1 MKKWVLV
8 GMLLLTICSITTF
21 VSAAPKVTKMTVH
34 DINQFVETLD
44 EEETPIFT
52 APETITSSTTS
63 KTVVVSGVGKAKDKV
78 IIELYQKA
86 DRNTYVCTT
95 EPIEITVGALGVFSK
110 ELDVSHSKNVFV
122 LAKIYRKSEW
132 VKDGRFINV
141 VDKEDLKKALQ
152 NIGKIQ

>member
-8 GMLLLTICSITTF
+8 GMLLLTICSTTTF

-63 KTVVVSGVGKAKDKV
+63 KTKRQGYHRTLSKGRSQH
-78 IIELYQKA
+78 ICLYYGT
-86 DRNTYVCTT
+86 D
-95 EPIEITVGALGVFSK
+95 
-110 ELDVSHSKNVFV
+110 
-122 LAKIYRKSEW
+122 
-132 VKDGRFINV
+132 
-141 VDKEDLKKALQ
+141 
-152 NIGKIQ
+152 

>member
-1 MKKWVLV
+1 
-8 GMLLLTICSITTF
+8 MLFRS
-21 VSAAPKVTKMTVH
+21 
-34 DINQFVETLD
+34 
-44 EEETPIFT
+44 
-52 APETITSSTTS
+52 
-63 KTVVVSGVGKAKDKV
+63 
-78 IIELYQKA
+78 QKA

>member
-8 GMLLLTICSITTF
+8 GMLLLTICSTTIF
-21 VSAAPKVTKMTVH
+21 VSAAPKVAKMTVH

-63 KTVVVSGVGKAKDKV
+63 KTVVVSGVGKAKYKV

-86 DRNTYVCTT
+86 DRNT
-95 EPIEITVGALGVFSK
+95 
-110 ELDVSHSKNVFV
+110 
-122 LAKIYRKSEW
+122 
-132 VKDGRFINV
+132 
-141 VDKEDLKKALQ
+141 
-152 NIGKIQ
+152 